1 MKLTA
6 TAINNAKTTDKS
18 LKLFDGDG
26 LFLLVQPS
34 GGKWWRLKYRFGGK
48 EKLLSLGTYPEISLK
63 AARERREDA
72 RRLIANGVDP
82 SDNRK
87 AVKEASI
94 EMASN
99 TFEVLAREWFAKF
112 SPNWA
117 ESHASKVIRRLEVNI
132 FPWLGDKQIKDITAP
147 MLLTCLRRIEERGI
161 LETAHRVMQSCG
173 QVFRY
178 AVSTGRA
185 ERDVA
190 TDLRGALP
198 PVKEKHFSSITDP
211 GAIGGL
217 LRAINDY
224 QGSFITQCAL
234 RLAPLVFVRPGEL
247 RRAEWKEVNLENAEW
262 RIPAERMKMREAHIV
277 PLSKQALMVLN
288 ELKPLTGS
296 GQYLFPGARTNGRP
310 MSENAITAALR
321 RMGFSKEEQTGHG
334 FRSMASTLLNEHGWK
349 GDVIERQL
357 AHGERNKVRAAY
369 NFAEHLK
376 ERREMM
382 QWWADY
388 LDRLKA
394 GENKIIPLHSG
405 IAV

>member
-1 MKLTA
+1 MTLSPA
-6 TAINNAKTTDKS
+6 TINNKKAIDKP

-34 GGKWWRLKYRFGGK
+34 GGKWWRLKYRYGGK
-48 EKLLSLGTYPEISLK
+48 EKLLSLGTYPEVSLK
-63 AARERREDA
+63 TARERREDA

-82 SDNRK
+82 GENRK
-87 AVKEASI
+87 AMKAASI
-94 EMASN
+94 EMTSN

-117 ESHASKVIRRLEVNI
+117 ESHASKVIRRFEVNV
-132 FPWLGDKQIKDITAP
+132 FPWLGAKPIKDITAP
-147 MLLTCLRRIEERGI
+147 MLLTCLHRIEERGI
-161 LETAHRVMQSCG
+161 LETAHRVLQACG

-178 AVSTGRA
+178 AISTGRA
-185 ERDVA
+185 ERDISA
-190 TDLRGALP
+190 DLRGALR
-198 PVKEKHFSSITDP
+198 PVKEKHFASITDP
-211 GAIGGL
+211 AAIGGL

-234 RLAPLVFVRPGEL
+234 RLAPLFFVRPGEL
-247 RRAEWKEVNLENAEW
+247 RRAEWKEVNLDTAEW
-262 RIPAERMKMREAHIV
+262 RIPAERMKMRELHIV
-277 PLSKQALMVLN
+277 PLSKQAITVLK
-288 ELKPLTGS
+288 ELQPLTGS
-296 GQYLFPGARTNGRP
+296 GRYLFPGARTNGRP

-321 RMGFSKEEQTGHG
+321 RMGFGKDEMSGHG

-357 AHGERNKVRAAY
+357 AHGERDKVRAAY
-369 NFAEHLK
+369 NYAEHLK

-388 LDRLKA
+388 LDSLKQGTSRLSLVKA
-394 GENKIIPLHSG
+394 AG
-405 IAV
+405 